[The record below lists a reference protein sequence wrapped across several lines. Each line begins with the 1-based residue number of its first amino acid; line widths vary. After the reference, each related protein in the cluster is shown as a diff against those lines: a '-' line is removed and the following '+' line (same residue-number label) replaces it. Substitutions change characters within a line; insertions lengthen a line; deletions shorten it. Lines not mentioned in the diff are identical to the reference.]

1 MPQLSLTMV
10 DSYNRTTKKL
20 IEVETQA
27 DLATYL
33 GLAQGIVDDLEEITD
48 LGVSRVDL
56 ILDAAGTGF
65 AATAGSNIDTGGT
78 VQGYVASG
86 NGKKASTKIPGI
98 KPALVDADGDLILTD
113 QGLEA
118 YLQNFETAGA
128 CRLSDGET
136 ISTWIGGHLDK

>member
-1 MPQLSLTMV
+1 MPQLSLTLV
-10 DSYNRTTKKL
+10 DSFNRTTKKL

-33 GLAQGIVDDLEEITD
+33 GLAQGIVDDLEDVTD

-78 VQGYVASG
+78 IQGYVASG
-86 NGKKASTKIPGI
+86 NGKKASTKIPGV
-98 KPALVDADGDLILTD
+98 KLSLVDADGDLDLAD
-113 QGLEA
+113 AALA
-118 YLQNFETAGA
+118 AWLDNFETAGA

-136 ISTWIGGHLDK
+136 IDAWIGGHLDK